1 MGEFIGL
8 FGHVADVK
16 AVKSLGVCRVVV
28 EVPIEQHK
36 AVTNGFW
43 DADVLITLSNG
54 KQGYG
59 MASAGGAALQSQV
72 EEDYGAYYQAL
83 YKLGFFHNPTVWRWA
98 GCDADYQAWVRQQ
111 NSCVS
116 GKQDYDAMGKGKCEY
131 AHVRRVSAGA
141 GVGIK
146 PEYMGV
152 PLTHAEHALQ
162 HQQGEAELLQQF
174 GLGHG
179 DVMAA
184 REWFDKKAVEYR
196 TNWIKARLYDYFG
209 VSSLRDIE
217 PALFVDWAKEHD
229 LYMALPAVFK
239 EM

>member
-1 MGEFIGL
+1 M
-8 FGHVADVK
+8 
-16 AVKSLGVCRVVV
+16 
-28 EVPIEQHK
+28 
-36 AVTNGFW
+36 
-43 DADVLITLSNG
+43 
-54 KQGYG
+54 
-59 MASAGGAALQSQV
+59 
-72 EEDYGAYYQAL
+72 
-83 YKLGFFHNPTVWRWA
+83 
-98 GCDADYQAWVRQQ
+98 
-111 NSCVS
+111 
-116 GKQDYDAMGKGKCEY
+116 
-131 AHVRRVSAGA
+131 SAGA

-196 TNWIKARLYDYFG
+196 TKWVKARLYDYFR
-209 VSSLRDIE
+209 VSSLREIE
-217 PALFVDWAKEHD
+217 PALFADWAKEQG

-239 EM
+239 GI